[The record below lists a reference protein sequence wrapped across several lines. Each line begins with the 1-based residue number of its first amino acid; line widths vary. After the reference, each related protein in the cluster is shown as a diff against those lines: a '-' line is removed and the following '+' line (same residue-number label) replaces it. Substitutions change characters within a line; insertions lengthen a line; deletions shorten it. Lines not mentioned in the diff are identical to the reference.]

1 MAMEGRDERQGP
13 TVEEVRVCQFHVWY
27 PKFGPK
33 HAGKVVTLDL
43 AGDFVEYLKEDG
55 ISVPDDSRVF
65 GRRDSTS
72 SSSSSSAGDDE
83 AEESDGE
90 KEEEG
95 GTQDNKLS
103 GFGDLVTRID
113 QAICEFE
120 GSVMPKLNWSCPK
133 DATWINPLSSLRCE
147 NAEEVILMLKASDRV
162 LSDVLHAFA
171 NCSDYDPEASVRACQ
186 QVLNLKKW
194 YDFDR
199 RRELRC
205 FVVKGRLIGV
215 SQRYLSEDTSD
226 LAADKDEIM
235 EKVNA
240 FFAEVVTERL
250 DSLSSYAFDIHI
262 SRKERIT
269 ILDVNPYGEPT
280 SSLLFSWEELLENSG
295 ESDAEL
301 RLCKPEDSKRAVS
314 EKAIYGFPELYT
326 EMPIIWLK
334 PEQNRIKQEFGI
346 YNCPF
351 YKTLTR
357 AGTLSTTGHNSNFV
371 LFIEV
376 PSDKPQ
382 SHWINRGVGLFTA
395 LTIFIAAILAS
406 NV

>member
-1 MAMEGRDERQGP
+1 MKMAMEGRDERQGP

-314 EKAIYGFPELYT
+314 EKAIYGFPVDFNRLEELKNLD
-326 EMPIIWLK
+326 I
-334 PEQNRIKQEFGI
+334 
-346 YNCPF
+346 
-351 YKTLTR
+351 
-357 AGTLSTTGHNSNFV
+357 NS
-371 LFIEV
+371 
-376 PSDKPQ
+376 
-382 SHWINRGVGLFTA
+382 
-395 LTIFIAAILAS
+395 
-406 NV
+406 